1 MNVNRLIVAG
11 LLIGSNVYSQSFTS
25 LDASGVNRKIEWVT
39 SGYGKGFG
47 HKIYNDDPG
56 GITLLNIAARHN
68 SDIWVDALT
77 ITSEGK
83 IGLGTESP
91 RAKLDVIGGIRTRSL
106 TVDDPL
112 KAIDWNEL
120 WQSGF
125 YESYQALNAPEPNS
139 WFWGIVMNHSTNHT
153 EYKFSGQIA
162 VKNNPTQP
170 VMYFR
175 STNKEGDGVWA
186 KVLNSIGN
194 QVINGKLEAKEIKI
208 TTTPTADFVFDNDY
222 DLPSL
227 EYIEKY
233 ISENK
238 HLPQIASAEEMK
250 KEGVSVGEF
259 QIKLLQKIEELTL
272 YTIDQEKRID
282 KYEETLLQLK
292 ETVVRQQKFIEKHER
307 NHD

>member
-1 MNVNRLIVAG
+1 MKINSLIVG
-11 LLIGSNVYSQSFTS
+11 LLIGMNVYSQSFTT
-25 LDASGVNRKIEWVT
+25 LDASGANRKIEWIT
-39 SGYGKGFG
+39 SDYGNGFG

-68 SDIWVDALT
+68 STLWVDALS

-83 IGLGTESP
+83 IGVGTESP
-91 RAKLDVIGGIRTRSL
+91 RTKLDVIGGIRTKNI
-106 TVDDPL
+106 TIDDPL
-112 KAIDWNEL
+112 NVINWNEI

-175 STNKEGDGVWA
+175 STNKEGEGTWT
-186 KVLNSIGN
+186 KVLNNIGN
-194 QVINGKLEAKEIKI
+194 QAINGKLEAKEIKV
-208 TTTPTADFVFDNDY
+208 TTTPTADFVFDADY
-222 DLPSL
+222 NLPSL
-227 EYIEKY
+227 EFIE
-233 ISENK
+233 SFVEENK
-238 HLPQIASAEEMK
+238 HLPEIASADDMK
-250 KEGVSVGEF
+250 KDGVNVGEF

-272 YTIDQEKRID
+272 YTIDQEKRIE
-282 KYEETLLQLK
+282 KYEASLEQLK
-292 ETVVRQQKFIEKHER
+292 EIVVRQQKFIERHER

>member
-1 MNVNRLIVAG
+1 MCINNLIVAG
-11 LLIGSNVYSQSFTS
+11 LLMGVNVYSQSFTT
-25 LDASGVNRKIEWVT
+25 LEASGANRKIEWVT
-39 SGYGKGFG
+39 SDYGNGFG

-56 GITLLNIAARHN
+56 GITQLNIAARHN
-68 SDIWVDALT
+68 STVWVDALT

-83 IGLGTESP
+83 IGVGTESP

-162 VKNNPTQP
+162 VKNNSTQP

-175 STNKEGDGVWA
+175 STNKEGEGTWT
-186 KVLNSIGN
+186 KVLNNIGN
-194 QVINGKLEAKEIKI
+194 QAINGKLEAKEIKV
-208 TTTPTADFVFDNDY
+208 TTTPTADFVFEEDY
-222 DLPSL
+222 NLSGL
-227 EYIEKY
+227 GF
-233 ISENK
+233 
-238 HLPQIASAEEMK
+238 K
-250 KEGVSVGEF
+250 K
-259 QIKLLQKIEELTL
+259 
-272 YTIDQEKRID
+272 
-282 KYEETLLQLK
+282 
-292 ETVVRQQKFIEKHER
+292 
-307 NHD
+307 N

>member
-1 MNVNRLIVAG
+1 MNLNSIIVAG
-11 LLIGSNVYSQSFTS
+11 LLIGANVYSQSFTT
-25 LDASGVNRKIEWVT
+25 LEASGVNRKIEWVT
-39 SGYGKGFG
+39 SDYGNGFA
-47 HKIYNDDPG
+47 HKIYNNDPG

-68 SDIWVDALT
+68 STVWVDALS

-83 IGLGTESP
+83 IGVGTESP
-91 RAKLDVIGGIRTRSL
+91 TTQLDVIGGIRTRSL

-139 WFWGIVMNHSTNHT
+139 WFWGIVMNHSTNHP

-162 VKNNPTQP
+162 VKNNPSQP

-175 STNKEGDGVWA
+175 STNKKGEGTWA
-186 KVLNSIGN
+186 KVLNNVGD
-194 QVINGKLEAKEIKI
+194 QAINGKLEAKEIKV
-208 TTTPTADFVFDNDY
+208 TTTPTADFVFDKKY
-222 DLPSL
+222 KLPSL
-227 EYIEKY
+227 KFVENFINT
-233 ISENK
+233 NK
-238 HLPQIASAEEMK
+238 HLPEISSADEMK
-250 KEGVSVGEF
+250 KNGVNVGEF

-272 YTIDQEKRID
+272 YAIGQEKRIE
-282 KYEETLLQLK
+282 KYEATLKQLT
-292 ETVVRQQKFIEKHER
+292 EIVVRQQKFIERNER